1 MLQLLR
7 ANFERTMAT
16 VSAKVFEH
24 HKKTDGTYNVK
35 ICVQH
40 KRLRKYLDT
49 THFVVRKQ
57 LTKDFKVKDPFI
69 ADKVEQQLRDY
80 RKMISELDD
89 RLDYFTAE
97 SLRDYLRDKD
107 EDVDF
112 IKLCDQHIERL
123 RKEGRTGTANNHR
136 KIRNSL
142 VDYFNRSAVSIKEIN
157 SNMLVAYERYLRS
170 ERTMTRIN
178 QLGNE
183 VTTKEKGLSDS
194 GLHNQMRDLR
204 TLFNAA
210 REHYNNEDLGIYR
223 IKHYPFRKYKVG
235 SPPLTKKRNNTLEQV
250 LTIRD
255 CVTIPGS
262 RAELAKELYML
273 SFYLCGINAVDLY
286 QITER
291 DVRNGRLDYNR
302 SKTQGKRKDNAFISI
317 KIIDEAKPLLEKYLG
332 KLRERY
338 SSANAL
344 NWALCKGMEQL
355 RKLTGIPEL
364 TLYWARH
371 TFANTA
377 RNDCRMSK
385 DDVALALNHVD
396 EGNRTT
402 DIYIAKDWKIV
413 DDVQRKV
420 IAQLRKVEIK
430 VMKKKQKENKTE
442 RIAA

>member
-1 MLQLLR
+1 
-7 ANFERTMAT
+7 MAT
-16 VSAKVFEH
+16 VSAKVYEH
-24 HKKTDGTYNVK
+24 HKKADGTYNVK
-35 ICVQH
+35 ICVHH
-40 KRLRKYLDT
+40 KSERKFIDT
-49 THFVVRKQ
+49 NHFVVKKQ

-80 RKMISELDD
+80 RKMISDLDD
-89 RLDYFTAE
+89 RLDYFTAT

-107 EDVDF
+107 EDIDF
-112 IKLCDQHIERL
+112 IKFCTQHIERL
-123 RKEGRTGTANNHR
+123 KKEGRGGSAKNQAV
-136 KIRNSL
+136 IRNSL
-142 VDYFNRSAVSIKEIN
+142 VDYFKRPSVSIKEIN
-157 SNMLVAYERYLRS
+157 SNMLMAYERYLRS
-170 ERTMTRIN
+170 ERTMTRYN
-178 QLGNE
+178 QDNKPV
-183 VTTKEKGLSDS
+183 VTTEKGLSDS
-194 GLHNQMRDLR
+194 GLHNHMRDLR

-210 REHYNNEDLGIYR
+210 RELYNNEDLGIYR
-223 IKHYPFRKYKVG
+223 IKHYPFKKYKVG

-250 LTIRD
+250 LIIRD
-255 CVTIPGS
+255 CVTKPGS

-273 SFYLCGINAVDLY
+273 SFYLCGMNAVDLY

-291 DVRNGRLDYNR
+291 DIRNGRVDYNR
-302 SKTQGKRKDNAFISI
+302 SKTEGKRKDNAFISI
-317 KIIDEAKPLLEKYLG
+317 KIVDEAKPLLEKYLG

-338 SSANAL
+338 SSANCL
-344 NWALCKGMEQL
+344 NWALSKGMEQL

-430 VMKKKQKENKTE
+430 VMKKIQAMDETE
-442 RIAA
+442 SIAA

>member
-1 MLQLLR
+1 M
-7 ANFERTMAT
+7 AIEKIMAT
-16 VSAKVFEH
+16 VSAKVYEH
-24 HKKTDGTYNVK
+24 HKKVDGTYNVK
-35 ICVQH
+35 ICVHH
-40 KRLRKYLDT
+40 KSERNFIDT
-49 THFVVRKQ
+49 VHFVVRKQ
-57 LTKDFKVKDPFI
+57 LTKDNKVKDPFI
-69 ADKVEQQLRDY
+69 AHKVKQQLRDY

-112 IKLCDQHIERL
+112 IKFCDQHIERL
-123 RKEGRTGTANNHR
+123 RKEDRTGTANNHR

-142 VDYFNRSAVSIKEIN
+142 IDYFNRSAVSIKEIN
-157 SNMLVAYERYLRS
+157 SNMLVTYERYMRS
-170 ERTMTRIN
+170 ERTMTRVN

-210 REHYNNEDLGIYR
+210 RDHYNNEDLGIYR
-223 IKHYPFRKYKVG
+223 IQHYPFKKYKVG

-250 LTIRD
+250 LAIRD
-255 CVTIPGS
+255 CVTKRGS
-262 RAELAKELYML
+262 RAELSKELYML
-273 SFYLCGINAVDLY
+273 SFYLCGMNAIDLY
-286 QITER
+286 QVTER
-291 DVRNGRLDYNR
+291 DIRNGRVDYNR
-302 SKTQGKRKDNAFISI
+302 SKTEGKRKDNAFISI
-317 KIIDEAKPLLEKYLG
+317 KIVDEAKPLLEKYIG
-332 KLRERY
+332 KLSLRY
-338 SSANAL
+338 STCDGL

-385 DDVALALNHVD
+385 DDVAFALNHVD
-396 EGNRTT
+396 EGNRIT

-413 DDVQRKV
+413 DDVQRRV
-420 IAQLRKVEIK
+420 IVQL
-430 VMKKKQKENKTE
+430 KKIEAKISGK
-442 RIAA
+442 IADKAKREDVAA

>member
-1 MLQLLR
+1 
-7 ANFERTMAT
+7 MAT

-24 HKKTDGTYNVK
+24 HKKSDGTYNVK
-35 ICVQH
+35 ICVHH
-40 KRLRKYLDT
+40 KNLRRYLDT
-49 THFVVRKQ
+49 NHYVVKKQ
-57 LTKDFKVKDPFI
+57 LTKDYRIKDPFI

-89 RLDYFTAE
+89 RLDYFTAD

-107 EDVDF
+107 EDIDF
-112 IKLCDQHIERL
+112 IKFCTQHIERL
-123 RKEGRTGTANNHR
+123 KKEGRGGSAKNQSV
-136 KIRNSL
+136 IRNSL
-142 VDYFNRSAVSIKEIN
+142 VDYFKRPSVSIKEIN
-157 SNMLVAYERYLRS
+157 SNMLMTYERYLRS
-170 ERTMTRIN
+170 ERTMTRYN
-178 QLGNE
+178 QDNKPV
-183 VTTKEKGLSDS
+183 VTTEKGLSDS
-194 GLHNQMRDLR
+194 GLHNHMRDLR

-210 REHYNNEDLGIYR
+210 REMYNNEDLGIYR
-223 IKHYPFRKYKVG
+223 IKHYPFKKYKVG

-250 LTIRD
+250 LIIRD

-317 KIIDEAKPLLEKYLG
+317 KIVDEAKPLLEKYLG

-430 VMKKKQKENKTE
+430 LMKKTQKEKKTE

>member
-1 MLQLLR
+1 
-7 ANFERTMAT
+7 MAT

-24 HKKTDGTYNVK
+24 HKKADGTYNVK
-35 ICVQH
+35 ICIHH
-40 KRLRKYLDT
+40 KDQRKYLDT
-49 THFVVRKQ
+49 NHYVVKKQ
-57 LTKDFKVKDPFI
+57 LTKDHKVKDPFI
-69 ADKVEQQLRDY
+69 ADKVEQLLRDY
-80 RKMISELDD
+80 RKVISELDD
-89 RLDYFTAE
+89 RLDYFTGE

-112 IKLCDQHIERL
+112 IKFCDQHIERL
-123 RKEGRTGTANNHR
+123 RKEKRTGTANNHR

-142 VDYFNRSAVSIKEIN
+142 VDYFNLTSASIKEIN
-157 SNMLVAYERYLRS
+157 SNMLMAYERYMRS
-170 ERTMTRIN
+170 ERTIIRIN

-210 REHYNNEDLGIYR
+210 RDYYNNEDLGIYR
-223 IKHYPFRKYKVG
+223 IKHYPFKKYKVG
-235 SPPLTKKRNNTLEQV
+235 SAPLTKKRNNTLEQV
-250 LTIRD
+250 LAIRD
-255 CVTIPGS
+255 CVTKPGS
-262 RAELAKELYML
+262 RTELAKELYML
-273 SFYLCGINAVDLY
+273 SFYLCGINAVELY

-302 SKTQGKRKDNAFISI
+302 SKTRDKRKDNAFISI
-317 KIIDEAKPLLEKYLG
+317 KIVDEAKPLLEKYLG
-332 KLRERY
+332 KLSVRY
-338 SSANAL
+338 SSSGYL
-344 NWALCKGMEQL
+344 NWSLSKGMEQL

-371 TFANTA
+371 TFANMA

-396 EGNRTT
+396 EGTRTT

-413 DDVQRKV
+413 DDVQRRV
-420 IAQLRKVEIK
+420 IAQLGKVEAK
-430 VMKKKQKENKTE
+430 LKKK
-442 RIAA
+442 IADKVTSEDTAA

>member
-1 MLQLLR
+1 
-7 ANFERTMAT
+7 MAT

-24 HKKTDGTYNVK
+24 HKKADGTYNVK

-69 ADKVEQQLRDY
+69 ADKVEKQLRDY
-80 RKMISELDD
+80 RKMISELDE

-97 SLRDYLRDKD
+97 SLSDYLRDKD
-107 EDVDF
+107 EDIDF
-112 IKLCDQHIERL
+112 IKFCDQHIERL
-123 RKEGRTGTANNHR
+123 RKEKRTGTANNHR

-142 VDYFNRSAVSIKEIN
+142 VDYFNRTSVSIKEIN
-157 SNMLVAYERYLRS
+157 SNMLMAYERYMRS
-170 ERTMTRIN
+170 ERTMARVN

-210 REHYNNEDLGIYR
+210 RDLYNNEDLGIYR
-223 IKHYPFRKYKVG
+223 IKHYPFKKYKVG

-255 CVTIPGS
+255 CVTTPGS

-317 KIIDEAKPLLEKYLG
+317 KIVDEAKPLLEKYLG

-355 RKLTGIPEL
+355 RKLTGIPDL

-420 IAQLRKVEIK
+420 IAQLKKVEIK
-430 VMKKKQKENKTE
+430 VMKKIQAKN
-442 RIAA
+442 